1 MTERHR
7 SVLYCSQSYSSERK
21 ERQTLCSST
30 MPLNVS
36 LLVLVCVI
44 FIELYVKNEDLRSEL
59 NNVSAQLRD
68 KTIAL
73 EAKRLEVMESDLF
86 NELSEQVSSLKVDR
100 DDLRESELKLNS
112 VNDDLNNKLNLCE
125 WKIEDLGTRLEDE
138 RRDVRSLQSEL
149 SQTKKHVDQLRN
161 ENDNAKR
168 KIDHLEYKIRNDPR
182 NGCACLCSDFD
193 MARFCITKV
202 YYVAT
207 YLVRHIPGS
216 SFILGL
222 TDKLMEWIEPEVH
235 LLEYRKEHSRL
246 LY

>member
-1 MTERHR
+1 
-7 SVLYCSQSYSSERK
+7 
-21 ERQTLCSST
+21 

-36 LLVLVCVI
+36 LFVLVCMI
-44 FIELYVKNEDLRSEL
+44 FIEQYVENENLRSEL
-59 NNVSAQLRD
+59 NNVSSQLRD

-86 NELSEQVSSLKVDR
+86 NELGEQVNSLKVDR

-112 VNDDLNNKLNLCE
+112 MNDDLNNKLNLCE

-138 RRDVRSLQSEL
+138 RRSVRSLQSEL

-161 ENDNAKR
+161 ENDLAKR
-168 KIDHLEYKIRNDPR
+168 KIDHLEQEIRNDPR

-193 MARFCITKV
+193 MARFCIAKT
-202 YYVAT
+202 YRVAT
-207 YLVRHIPGS
+207 YLVRKLPGS

-222 TDKLMEWIEPEVH
+222 IDKLIEWIEPEVH